1 MMPKSLRAI
10 VMTANQE
17 RVGRWYFGGVAGA
30 CAACCTHP
38 LDLMKVHLQT
48 QQTGKLTLPSLAA
61 KIYKS
66 DGIGGFYNGLTA
78 SVLRQMTYSLTRFA
92 CYETVKNQM
101 PADKA
106 MPFYQKVLL
115 AGFSGA
121 CGGIVGSPADLV
133 NVRMQNDMKLPPE
146 QRRNYK
152 HAIDGVYRIA
162 TQEGVSHLFNGV
174 TMAVG
179 RAILMTIG
187 QISFYDQIKQMAIQS
202 GYMEDNIYTHLS
214 SSFVAASMATVL
226 TQPMDVLKTRLMN
239 AKPGQFNGLVD
250 CFVYTARTGP
260 SGFFKGFFPAW
271 INMSTLRCPN
281 HPNAHLIEDH
291 RAGDV
296 VCPECG
302 LVVGDR
308 LVDVGTEWRSF
319 SNERSGN
326 DPSRV
331 GAPENPLFNGSD
343 LSTSMAVGYGAS
355 DGDQSLANAQRKNIN
370 STDRQMSQA
379 IGVIREMSE
388 RIHLP
393 RPIQDQAA
401 KIYKD
406 VLDSKALR
414 GKNNEAQ
421 AAACLYIA
429 CRKEGVP
436 RTFKVLTLCHVSV
449 VISDC
454 QLQFRQL
461 QLVLR
466 KQLLIWIWLPVEV
479 QSQLLLQ
486 LSTWLHKHQKDKRSA
501 KEIGEIAGAAEVTVR
516 QTYKL
521 LFPRA
526 GELFPP
532 DFKFDTPV
540 DQLPSS

>member
-1 MMPKSLRAI
+1 MFVVWHHVHGFAICTAISRKVTTPPLFHIIDMMPKRSRPI

-101 PADKA
+101 PTDKA
-106 MPFYQKVLL
+106 MPFYQKVML

-239 AKPGQFNGLVD
+239 AKPGQFNGLAD

-271 INMSTLRCPN
+271 
-281 HPNAHLIEDH
+281 
-291 RAGDV
+291 V
-296 VCPECG
+296 
-302 LVVGDR
+302 R
-308 LVDVGTEWRSF
+308 L
-319 SNERSGN
+319 
-326 DPSRV
+326 
-331 GAPENPLFNGSD
+331 APHTILMFVFFE
-343 LSTSMAVGYGAS
+343 
-355 DGDQSLANAQRKNIN
+355 
-370 STDRQMSQA
+370 
-379 IGVIREMSE
+379 
-388 RIHLP
+388 
-393 RPIQDQAA
+393 
-401 KIYKD
+401 
-406 VLDSKALR
+406 
-414 GKNNEAQ
+414 
-421 AAACLYIA
+421 
-429 CRKEGVP
+429 
-436 RTFKVLTLCHVSV
+436 
-449 VISDC
+449 
-454 QLQFRQL
+454 QFRM
-461 QLVLR
+461 R
-466 KQLLIWIWLPVEV
+466 FGYLP
-479 QSQLLLQ
+479 
-486 LSTWLHKHQKDKRSA
+486 
-501 KEIGEIAGAAEVTVR
+501 AE
-516 QTYKL
+516 K
-521 LFPRA
+521 
-526 GELFPP
+526 
-532 DFKFDTPV
+532 K
-540 DQLPSS
+540 